1 MADRPSSSDRP
12 RVLLIEDNLTQMD
25 LYALVLRDTCEVL
38 TASRGESG
46 HALAVLERPDA
57 IVVDVLLPDTDGL
70 EVCERLLDNP
80 ATSTIPLIVLTGHDA
95 AFARAKTMRRL
106 HAVMK
111 KPCPIDELL
120 AVINGALAAR
130 QMR

>member
-1 MADRPSSSDRP
+1 MAHRASSFQRP
-12 RVLLIEDNLTQMD
+12 RILLIEDNLTQMD
-25 LYALVLRDTCEVL
+25 LYALVLGDTCEVL

-46 HALAVLERPDA
+46 YALAVLERPDA

-70 EVCERLLDNP
+70 EVCERLMANP
-80 ATSTIPLIVLTGHDA
+80 ATSTIPLIAMTGHDA

-106 HAVMK
+106 HGVMK

-120 AVINGALAAR
+120 AAINGALAAR
-130 QMR
+130 QIQ